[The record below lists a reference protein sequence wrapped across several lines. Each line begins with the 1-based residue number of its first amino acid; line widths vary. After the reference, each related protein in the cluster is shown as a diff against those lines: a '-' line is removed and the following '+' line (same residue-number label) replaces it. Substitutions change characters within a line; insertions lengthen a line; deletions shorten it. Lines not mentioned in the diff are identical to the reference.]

1 MSTPLSACRNRVIS
15 TQAHVVY
22 QAKNIS
28 TTSKLPLHEQLSL
41 RATMIV
47 QTASQICVAAWSL
60 QTCLSSLFT
69 GSRLHGRKL
78 MSSEARFENMQY
90 REKILQKLS
99 TLLTKKEKYQSIIPS
114 NKLIGTD

>member
-1 MSTPLSACRNRVIS
+1 MSTALLARRNRTIS
-15 TQAHVVY
+15 TQACVIY

-28 TTSKLPLHEQLSL
+28 EMSNLPLHEQLSL
-41 RATMIV
+41 HATMIV
-47 QTASQICVAAWSL
+47 QIALQICVAAWSL

-69 GSRLHGRKL
+69 GSRLHGKKL

-90 REKILQKLS
+90 HEKILQKLS

-114 NKLIGTD
+114 NKLIGTH